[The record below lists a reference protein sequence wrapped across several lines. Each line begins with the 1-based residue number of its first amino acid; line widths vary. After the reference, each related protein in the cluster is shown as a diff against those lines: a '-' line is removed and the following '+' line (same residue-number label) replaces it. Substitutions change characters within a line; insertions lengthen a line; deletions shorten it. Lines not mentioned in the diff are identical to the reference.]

1 LFCARAQCCAFV
13 LAALTV
19 VSASARNQPP
29 ADVESVTVVPGTDGP
44 ILAIVSSRPLTPKLE
59 TVEGPLRLVI
69 DLPGSM
75 LSTARKR
82 IPFRN
87 EQIKGIRVNQ
97 YSTAPAVTRIVIDLA
112 APVRYNWDALG
123 NRLSIRI
130 RPDEAATAKPASV
143 PALTA
148 GVQPVAVPYAAGASG
163 TLVEAGSRVGSGS
176 SIIAKEE
183 TAVLRLT
190 RGGEVRVCPGTTI
203 SVATSPSGQDL
214 MLGMSTGAIETHYH
228 LEESSDSVLTP
239 DFRIVLPGPG
249 EFNLGIKSDA
259 RGNTCVRS
267 MPGSTSSVVV
277 AELLGAGTY
286 EIKPLQQALFR
297 QGRMETVE
305 SPLSTCGCPPP
316 AEPVLRASVDS
327 SSVIPEEKAGSKLQL
342 ENSSDPKPAGVVPSA
357 TPDPSGAAGSETAPV
372 PPTKPDDIKVQLEE
386 PLVFSGREQA
396 KAQASTPQP
405 PTQEA
410 AALPLSLKP
419 ADPLPAVVVLPPPAP
434 KHANKGFFGHVK
446 GFFGSI
452 FH

>member
-1 LFCARAQCCAFV
+1 MFCARAQCCALV

-19 VSASARNQPP
+19 VSASARKQPP
-29 ADVESVTVVPGTDGP
+29 ADVESVTIVPGSDGLV
-44 ILAIVSSRPLTPKLE
+44 LAVVSSGPLTPKLE

-97 YSTAPAVTRIVIDLA
+97 YSTEPAVTRIVIDLA
-112 APVRYNWDALG
+112 SPVRYNWDALG
-123 NRLSIRI
+123 NRLNIRI

-143 PALTA
+143 PALTT

-163 TLVEAGSRVGSGS
+163 TLIEAGSRVGSGS
-176 SIIAKEE
+176 SITAKEE
-183 TAVLRLT
+183 TAILRLT
-190 RGGEVRVCPGTTI
+190 RGGEVRVCPGTTV
-203 SVATSPSGQDL
+203 SVATSASGQDL
-214 MLGMSTGAIETHYH
+214 MLGMSTGSIETHYH

-259 RGNTCVRS
+259 RGNTCVSS

-305 SPLSTCGCPPP
+305 SPLATCGCPPP
-316 AEPVLRASVDS
+316 EEPVLRTSVNS
-327 SSVIPEEKAGSKLQL
+327 SSVIPEEKAGSTLQL
-342 ENSSDPKPAGVVPSA
+342 ENSSDPKPAGGAPSTTA
-357 TPDPSGAAGSETAPV
+357 DPSGAAGSQTAPIAD
-372 PPTKPDDIKVQLEE
+372 TNAGNMKVLQE
-386 PLVFSGREQA
+386 PLVFSGKERA
-396 KAQASTPQP
+396 KAQASAPQS

-410 AALPLSLKP
+410 AALPLSMKA

-434 KHANKGFFGHVK
+434 KRANKGFFGHVK

>member
-1 LFCARAQCCAFV
+1 MFCVRAQCCALV

-19 VSASARNQPP
+19 VSASARKQAP
-29 ADVESVTVVPGTDGP
+29 ADVQSVTMVPGDDGP
-44 ILAIVSSRPLTPKLE
+44 VLAIVASRPLTPKLE

-75 LSTARKR
+75 LGTARKR

-97 YSTAPAVTRIVIDLA
+97 YSSEPAVTRIVVDLA

-123 NRLSIRI
+123 NRLNIRI
-130 RPDEAATAKPASV
+130 RADEAATAKPASV

-148 GVQPVAVPYAAGASG
+148 GVQPVAVPYSAGASG

-176 SIIAKEE
+176 SISAKEE
-183 TAVLRLT
+183 TAILRLT
-190 RGGEVRVCPGTTI
+190 RGGEVRVCPGTTV

-259 RGNTCVRS
+259 RGNTCVSS

-286 EIKPLQQALFR
+286 EIKPMQQALFR
-297 QGRMETVE
+297 QGRMESVE
-305 SPLSTCGCPPP
+305 SPLATCGCPPP

-342 ENSSDPKPAGVVPSA
+342 ENSSEPHPGGGAPSP
-357 TPDPSGAAGSETAPV
+357 TPDPSSAAGTETAPL
-372 PPTKPDDIKVQLEE
+372 PNTKSDMKVELEA
-386 PLVFSGREQA
+386 PLVFSGKERS
-396 KAQASTPQP
+396 KAQPSVPQA

-410 AALPLSLKP
+410 AALPLSLR
-419 ADPLPAVVVLPPPAP
+419 ATDPLPAVVVLPPPDP
-434 KHANKGFFGHVK
+434 KRANKGFFGHVK
-446 GFFGSI
+446 GFFRGI
-452 FH
+452 FR